1 LRERTEEDEYIFEEF
16 NIVQKTI
23 LLRRKQ
29 QPIWDEGDDL
39 GALIISIKSELVKEI
54 YNTSKRDLR
63 SKKSIRMFFSFFL
76 IFFSRQLLSLSHC
89 HLHFDSML
97 HYIHSTITSF

>member
-1 LRERTEEDEYIFEEF
+1 MTIATIVQLVIRIRKLRERTEEDEYIFEEF

-23 LLRRKQ
+23 LLRRKK
-29 QPIWDEGDDL
+29 QPIWDEGVNL

-63 SKKSIRMFFSFFL
+63 SKKKA
-76 IFFSRQLLSLSHC
+76 
-89 HLHFDSML
+89 
-97 HYIHSTITSF
+97 

>member
-1 LRERTEEDEYIFEEF
+1 MTIATIVQLVIRIRKLRERTEEDEYIFEEF

-29 QPIWDEGDDL
+29 QPIWDEGVNL

-63 SKKSIRMFFSFFL
+63 SKKKHKNVFLFFF
-76 IFFSRQLLSLSHC
+76 
-89 HLHFDSML
+89 
-97 HYIHSTITSF
+97 